1 VRKTSS
7 RGGSKNAPI
16 SKQQHHP
23 AKPGLGSSL
32 KDALCELLDNLQ
44 IGVGIVS
51 CQGDLVYLN
60 ASFCEILRCPPYEE
74 HIGKNINRFIEPA
87 SWEPLREALSK
98 GLEAPTEGEI
108 KILAADHDV
117 HVIRLSFAPFPAIQS
132 AVQILATEVTQL
144 ARTEKELK
152 RSEASVTTLGT
163 RILQVQDEERRRLAR
178 DLHDTVGQEL
188 ALALMRLDGVV
199 KKIDM
204 PDSNAREGLVEAI
217 EGLRRVESGI
227 RTFSYLLHPP
237 LLDEMGLASAL
248 RWFVEGFV
256 KRADFQVELELP
268 EDMPRLSLQLETALF
283 RITQESLSNVL
294 RHSGSRKAWICV
306 AVDNYHLTLSV
317 RDEGKGFDQS
327 RSTSAL
333 GVGIEG
339 MKGRLKAVNGTLT
352 LQSGPQGTEVLARV
366 PLYNAKDV
374 APGFP
379 SIARPPDVVHRDA
392 STTRK
397 RVLIVDDH
405 QIARQGIRSLLGS
418 EPDIEV
424 CGEAENGIEA
434 FEKTRDLHP
443 DLVILDMNMPAGGGF
458 SAARQIRDAGLT
470 PKILIYTTHS
480 YRGLEHVARAAGCDG
495 FVLKSNASQ
504 DLIRGI
510 RAVFRGE
517 QFYSSLDTQAHGV

>member
-1 VRKTSS
+1 
-7 RGGSKNAPI
+7 
-16 SKQQHHP
+16 
-23 AKPGLGSSL
+23 LGSSL

-44 IGVGIVS
+44 IGVGVVS

-60 ASFCEILRCPPYEE
+60 ASFCEILRCPPYQE

-108 KILAADHDV
+108 KIAAADHDV

-144 ARTEKELK
+144 VRTEKELK

-178 DLHDTVGQEL
+178 DLHDTVGQEI

-199 KKIDM
+199 KKIDR

-268 EDMPRLSLQLETALF
+268 EDIPRLSLQLETALF
-283 RITQESLSNVL
+283 RIAQESLSNVL

-333 GVGIEG
+333 VW
-339 MKGRLKAVNGTLT
+339 
-352 LQSGPQGTEVLARV
+352 
-366 PLYNAKDV
+366 
-374 APGFP
+374 
-379 SIARPPDVVHRDA
+379 A
-392 STTRK
+392 SR
-397 RVLIVDDH
+397 
-405 QIARQGIRSLLGS
+405 
-418 EPDIEV
+418 E
-424 CGEAENGIEA
+424 
-434 FEKTRDLHP
+434 
-443 DLVILDMNMPAGGGF
+443 
-458 SAARQIRDAGLT
+458 
-470 PKILIYTTHS
+470 
-480 YRGLEHVARAAGCDG
+480 
-495 FVLKSNASQ
+495 
-504 DLIRGI
+504 
-510 RAVFRGE
+510 
-517 QFYSSLDTQAHGV
+517 